1 VLEESLFDRVLI
13 EPCDGAQPAGN
24 GGAGP
29 PLASSS
35 WRSFRCNVEI
45 GQYLGSVALMHD
57 RGFGPIMSKRFSYA
71 IDKRYLP
78 LLVPFGLRGSKDGV
92 TLTDEG
98 SLSATFGFFKIKT
111 PLANVTEAHITRNY
125 RWWTA
130 FGVRGSMV
138 DDGLSFGTNHNAG
151 VCIHFAEKVPSP
163 LRRSG
168 HSALTVTV
176 ADLEGLTSALAAGHG
191 EASSA
196 SPP

>member
-1 VLEESLFDRVLI
+1 MARYF
-13 EPCDGAQPAGN
+13 P
-24 GGAGP
+24 
-29 PLASSS
+29 
-35 WRSFRCNVEI
+35 
-45 GQYLGSVALMHD
+45 
-57 RGFGPIMSKRFSYA
+57 YA
-71 IDKRYLP
+71 IDKLYWP
-78 LLVPFGLRGSKDGV
+78 LLLPFGLRSSKDGV

-98 SLSATFGFFKIKT
+98 ALSATFGFFNIQT
-111 PLANVTEAHITRNY
+111 QLANVAEAHITRKY

-176 ADLEGLTSALAAGHG
+176 ADLDGLVSALGTEPDQAA
-191 EASSA
+191 ADV
-196 SPP
+196 